1 MRLERCTAERL
12 GFALWVAGAVAAF
25 GVVGALLS
33 ALGAPEAVAW
43 PAAVGAAVAGGWGGG
58 RLTRRYVERR

>member
-1 MRLERCTAERL
+1 MRPEHWTAERL
-12 GFALWVAGAVAAF
+12 GFALCVAGAVAAF

-33 ALGAPEAVAW
+33 ALGAPETAVW

-58 RLTRRYVERR
+58 RLMRRYAERR